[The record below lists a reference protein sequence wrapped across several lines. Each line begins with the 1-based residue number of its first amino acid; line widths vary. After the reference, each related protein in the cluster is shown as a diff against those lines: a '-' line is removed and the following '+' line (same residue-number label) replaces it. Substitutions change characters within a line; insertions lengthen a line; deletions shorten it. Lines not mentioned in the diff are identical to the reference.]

1 MTENS
6 RFSTAMHSGP
16 FSEGQG
22 GKIISA
28 LGPDRDLQFLRA
40 CLTFAPC
47 SFLVHFD
54 DDDDDGDDDDDN
66 YDNDDDE
73 LDDKDQFGHNS
84 DNF

>member
-28 LGPDRDLQFLRA
+28 LGPDRDLQFSRA
-40 CLTFAPC
+40 CLTFSPC
-47 SFLVHFD
+47 SFLVHFYD
-54 DDDDDGDDDDDN
+54 DDVGDDDDN

-73 LDDKDQFGHNS
+73 LDDEDQFGHNS